1 MLKNLFFCFATVLL
15 HAQTYQLEVQDSIRV
30 NYEIYWGQDVLQSSY
45 FSSQNNI
52 YKLTQ
57 TDTLIYTSNVAGNL
71 TQVECNSGLQVLL
84 FYKNTNKLVLLDNLF
99 NEIKTIIF
107 TNMLIDFVKP
117 ASQNE
122 CWFYDEVTQKI
133 GLYNYFSNSFKW
145 ISIILT
151 SPPKNA
157 HSTINFFYWVNQNNE
172 WYQLDKFGKIT
183 FLGNLEIDS
192 KVVAMNEKELI
203 YIKNNQLYL
212 LQSATKQSYILGN
225 IKKMIKKSFYQN
237 GILSIFTNSLLT
249 NYKLKIQ

>member
-1 MLKNLFFCFATVLL
+1 MLKNLFFCFVTVLL
-15 HAQTYQLEVQDSIRV
+15 HAQTYQLEVQDSVKV
-30 NYEIYWGQDVLQSSY
+30 NYDMYWGQDVLQSSY

-71 TQVECNSGLQVLL
+71 TQVECYSGLQVLL
-84 FYKNTNKLVLLDNLF
+84 FYKNTNKLVVLDNLF

-122 CWFYDEVTQKI
+122 CWFYDAHTQKI
-133 GLYNYFSNSFKW
+133 GLYNYFSNSYKW

-151 SPPKNA
+151 SPPKNI

-183 FLGNLEIDS
+183 FLGNFEDNLD
-192 KVVAMNEKELI
+192 VVAMNEKELFFT
-203 YIKNNQLYL
+203 KNNQLYL
-212 LQSATKQSYILGN
+212 LLAHNEQLYDLGST
-225 IKKMIKKSFYQN
+225 KKMIKKIFYQN
-237 GILSIFTNSLLT
+237 GILAIFTNSLLT

>member
-1 MLKNLFFCFATVLL
+1 MYKYILL
-15 HAQTYQLEVQDSIRV
+15 SLVTSILHSQNALLALQDSLSIS
-30 NYEIYWGQDVLQSSY
+30 YDMYWGKDVLQNSY

-57 TDTLIYTSNVAGNL
+57 KDTLIYTSNVAGSL
-71 TQVECNSGLQVLL
+71 AQVECYSGLQVLL

-99 NEIKTIIF
+99 NEIKTILF

-133 GLYNYFSNSFKW
+133 GLYNYFSNSYKW
-145 ISIILT
+145 ISIVLT

-157 HSTINFFYWVNQNNE
+157 YSNINFFYWINQNNE

-183 FLGNLEIDS
+183 FLGKFESDLN
-192 KVVAMNEKELI
+192 VVAINEKELFLV
-203 YIKNNQLYL
+203 KNNELYL
-212 LQSATKQSYILGN
+212 LFPQKEQPYMLGS

-237 GILSIFTNSLLT
+237 GILAIFTNSLLT
-249 NYKLKIQ
+249 NYKLKIE